1 MPAGVSVPSLARA
14 NASIALPLAEFV
26 MVYTAPAA
34 PGVSAAWAGPAK
46 AASPPAVASP
56 MAPAAAAR
64 IRRGIA
70 LRLLTA
76 VSLNM
81 GLLRWLLAGHSDS

>member
-1 MPAGVSVPSLARA
+1 
-14 NASIALPLAEFV
+14 
-26 MVYTAPAA
+26 
-34 PGVSAAWAGPAK
+34 
-46 AASPPAVASP
+46 

-70 LRLLTA
+70 LRLLIA
-76 VSLNM
+76 VSLKM